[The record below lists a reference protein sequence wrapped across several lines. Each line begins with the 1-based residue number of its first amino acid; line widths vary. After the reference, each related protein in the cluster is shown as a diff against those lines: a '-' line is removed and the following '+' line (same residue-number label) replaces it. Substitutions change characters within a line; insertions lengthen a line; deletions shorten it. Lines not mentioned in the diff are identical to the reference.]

1 MKLQYKLEK
10 TQTKVKKK
18 KKKRKI
24 INEQP
29 IDFF

>member
-18 KKKRKI
+18 KKRKI